1 LHYRSRWLIVE
12 YQIGNNHGSAVCGT
26 KSTAN
31 ELNIL
36 FLNSIEKKVWGG
48 LEHWMEM
55 CGLGLAGAGHNVF
68 FAGRSGSQFQER
80 MTQHQATTFFPLNIA
95 GDFSPTTAIRLR
107 ELINDHQIDVVLCNF
122 VKDVRMAGLARILG
136 RDFTIICT
144 PGVNLTRR
152 SLSHR
157 FLFSN
162 WMDAL
167 IVPSR
172 HLRDEIV
179 DSGYIPES
187 KFQVIPIG
195 IDEDYWRRDREIS
208 RAVIRKKHHL
218 PPDAIVCLTSGR
230 FVNQKGHTYLIEAAG
245 RLKDKCND
253 AYFIFLGDGPLQS
266 DLEKQIEELGL
277 VDRFIFPGL
286 LADHRDYVFGSDLY
300 VHPAIYE
307 PYGIV
312 LVEAMA
318 GGLPIVASAVGG
330 IPDVVSDGVNAIL
343 CPPTDVDA
351 LTEAVLRMYKDDDL
365 RRQYSQS
372 SLELFETKYKLSDMI
387 KVIEQSVVETVTRR
401 QARNQ

>member
-1 LHYRSRWLIVE
+1 
-12 YQIGNNHGSAVCGT
+12 VCKLETTVG
-26 KSTAN
+26 K
-31 ELNIL
+31 LNIL

-68 FAGRSGSQFQER
+68 FAGRTGSQFQER
-80 MTQHQATTFFPLNIA
+80 MSRHRSTTFFRLDIA
-95 GDFSPTTAIRLR
+95 GDFSPAPAIQLR
-107 ELINDHQIDVVLCNF
+107 KLITEHQVDVLLCNF
-122 VKDVRMAGLARILG
+122 VKDVRMAAIARMLG

-144 PGVNLTRR
+144 PGVNLTRH
-152 SLSHR
+152 SLSHK

-162 WMDAL
+162 WMDSL

-179 DSGYIPES
+179 TSGYIPES
-187 KFQVIPIG
+187 KFRVIPIG
-195 IDEDYWRRDREIS
+195 IDEYFWRRDQDAS
-208 RAVIRKKHHL
+208 RAVIRQKHGL
-218 PPDAIVCLTSGR
+218 SSDSFICLTSGR

-245 RLKDKCND
+245 RLKDTCND
-253 AYFIFLGDGPLQS
+253 VYFIFLGDGPLQPE
-266 DLEKQIEELGL
+266 LEKQIEKLGMI
-277 VDRFIFPGL
+277 DRFIFPGL

-300 VHPAIYE
+300 VHPAIIE

-318 GGLPIVASAVGG
+318 GGLPIIASAVGG

-343 CPPTDVDA
+343 CPPTDVVA
-351 LTEAVLRMYKDDDL
+351 LTEAVQRMYSDDDL
-365 RRQYSQS
+365 RRQYGQR
-372 SLELFETKYKLSDMI
+372 SLEHFETKYKLSDMI
-387 KVIEQSVVETVTRR
+387 KLIEHSVVETVTRR